1 MIILVAVADYCR
13 DAGAG
18 QRLGVDPAVI
28 AGQGAAFPLL
38 SVEVRH
44 LGGEFAR
51 ARPGNGALASVDAGY
66 GLYAVGGV
74 PVPELVSPVTAQVAA
89 VKNALAPWAAR
100 QRYLNFTETRDPAA
114 PFWTEQA
121 YQRLRQIKA
130 DVDPGDMIRANH
142 PVPPAR

>member
-1 MIILVAVADYCR
+1 MIEALPGEAI
-13 DAGAG
+13 DAFVQAAG
-18 QRLGVDPAVI
+18 P
-28 AGQGAAFPLL
+28 GAAFPLV

-51 ARPGNGALASVDAGY
+51 ARPGNGALASIDACY
-66 GLYAVGGV
+66 GLYAVGMA
-74 PVPELVSPVTAQVAA
+74 PVPELIRPVTAQIAA

-121 YQRLRQIKA
+121 YQRLRRIKA
-130 DVDPGDMIRANH
+130 NVDPADVIRANH
-142 PVPPAR
+142 PIPPAR